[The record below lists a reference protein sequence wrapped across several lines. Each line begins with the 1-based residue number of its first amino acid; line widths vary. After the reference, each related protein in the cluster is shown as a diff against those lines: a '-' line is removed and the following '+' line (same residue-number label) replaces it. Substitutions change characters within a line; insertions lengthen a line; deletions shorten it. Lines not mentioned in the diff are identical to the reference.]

1 MPDLTYDP
9 IWRDVHI
16 VSVFMCIALAI
27 MADLKASKLLFK
39 PLSSWDLKLLEHYH
53 FLLSIGLVILWIS
66 GLCLIG
72 AATQFDPAQF
82 TPKLVAKILVVVALT
97 VNAFF
102 IGSFAL
108 PSMEKE
114 PRQRMGDMMSGRRYL
129 LCLFSGIS
137 MASWFSAY
145 CLGAFPIFKPMPVEP
160 LAFIFGHVYGIAILG
175 ALTLAGFAGLVLR
188 SEVRAETP
196 EDVAAIASASEEDI
210 EYDEEPLLM
219 ADYEAPEEAA

>member
-1 MPDLTYDP
+1 
-9 IWRDVHI
+9 
-16 VSVFMCIALAI
+16 MCIALAI

-39 PLSSWDLKLLEHYH
+39 PLSSWDIKLLEHYH

-82 TPKLVAKILVVVALT
+82 TPKLITKILVVVALT
-97 VNAFF
+97 ANAFF
-102 IGSFAL
+102 IGNFAL

-114 PRQRMGDMMSGRRYL
+114 PRQRMGDMSSRRRYL
-129 LCLFSGIS
+129 LCLFSGVS

-145 CLGAFPIFKPMPVEP
+145 CLGAFPIFKPMPAEP
-160 LAFIFGHVYGIAILG
+160 LAFVFGHVYGIAILG

-188 SEVRAETP
+188 SDARADTP
-196 EDVAAIASASEEDI
+196 EQVAAASAVEDDI